1 MTDKIQVIYIAGMM
15 RSGSTIL
22 GRLLGELPGAVH
34 VGELGL
40 FPSPAFPTVCVCEC
54 RQPVASC
61 EFWQAVFGR
70 VGGFDAL
77 DLTSLEK
84 TRNEYRLRT
93 LPRRLLP
100 QTAEQKRRLGAYL
113 DTLGALY
120 KAVRDVSGARIIIDG
135 SKDPLYGFHL
145 SQAPGLDVHLVH
157 LVRDSRAVAF
167 SHQRVKK
174 YLPHSADPG
183 NLPRSAPWQTAL
195 AWNATTLLLGLARR
209 PRPLLLRYEDFVAD
223 PAAAVRRVW
232 EPTGGPTPPLDFLQS
247 PVLRLHQG
255 HTVAGNPDRF
265 QSEVKIKPD
274 LEWQTKMPPA
284 DRRIVTALTAPL
296 LLRHG
301 YLKPKRKSDPHL
313 LPSGVL

>member
-40 FPSPAFPTVCVCEC
+40 FTAPTFSANSTCEC
-54 RQPVASC
+54 RQPTVSC

-70 VGGFDAL
+70 LGGLDAL
-77 DLTSLEK
+77 DLEALEQ
-84 TRNEYRLRT
+84 TRREYRLRT

-100 QTAEQKRRLGAYL
+100 KTADQKRRLSAYL

-120 KAVRDVSGARIIIDG
+120 GAVQGVSGARVIVDG
-135 SKDPLYGFHL
+135 SKDPLYGFL
-145 SQAPGLDVHLVH
+145 LGQIPALDVHPVH

-174 YLPHSADPG
+174 YLPHSAAPG
-183 NLPRSAPWQTAL
+183 NLPRAASWQTAL
-195 AWNATTLLLGLARR
+195 AWDVTTLLCLARR

-223 PAAAVRRVW
+223 PAAAVRRLW
-232 EPTGGPTPPLDFLQS
+232 EPTGEPEPPLDFLQS
-247 PVLRLHQG
+247 PVLHLSQG

-265 QSEVKIKPD
+265 QSEIKIKPD

-284 DRRIVTALTAPL
+284 DRRLVTALTAPL
-296 LLRHG
+296 LLRLG
-301 YLKPKRKSDPHL
+301 YLKRAPKAGPQL
-313 LPSGVL
+313 QPSGVL